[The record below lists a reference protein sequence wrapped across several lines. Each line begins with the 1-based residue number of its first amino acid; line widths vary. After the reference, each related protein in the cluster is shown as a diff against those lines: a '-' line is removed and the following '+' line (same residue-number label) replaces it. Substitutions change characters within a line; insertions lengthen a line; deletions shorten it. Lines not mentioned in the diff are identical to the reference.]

1 MYFIKLHHI
10 FIIYLSFLLLFKK
23 KLNKSG
29 ADVEATKNK
38 IRDLE
43 MSSERL
49 KEEIAYLEDD
59 IKQAISN
66 KEKVFYAYVDFYI
79 NLHLNN
85 SKKKT

>member
-1 MYFIKLHHI
+1 MP
-10 FIIYLSFLLLFKK
+10 
-23 KLNKSG
+23 
-29 ADVEATKNK
+29 K

-43 MSSERL
+43 TSSERL

-85 SKKKT
+85 SKKRRNRGNLIKSKS